1 MLLDVVAPVAPPALE
16 VRCSHGCKKGFLK
29 TGMGTNLFVGNLSY
43 DVNDTDLAQL
53 FARAGTVTRAQVITD
68 KFSGQSRGYGFVE
81 MSTEAETTQAVT
93 LLNGQELQGRALT
106 VNEARPREARSGGY
120 GGDRRNGGGRSRY

>member
-1 MLLDVVAPVAPPALE
+1 
-16 VRCSHGCKKGFLK
+16 
-29 TGMGTNLFVGNLSY
+29 MGTNLFVGNLSY
-43 DVNDTDLAQL
+43 DVSDADLAQL

-81 MSTEAETTQAVT
+81 MSNEAETTQAVT

-120 GGDRRNGGGRSRY
+120 SGDRRNGGGRSRY

>member
-1 MLLDVVAPVAPPALE
+1 
-16 VRCSHGCKKGFLK
+16 
-29 TGMGTNLFVGNLSY
+29 MGTNLFVGNLSY
-43 DVNDTDLAQL
+43 DVSDTDLAQL
-53 FARAGTVTRAQVITD
+53 FARAGTVTRAQVIID

-81 MSTEAETTQAVT
+81 MSSETETAQAVT

-120 GGDRRNGGGRSRY
+120 SRDRRNEGGRSRY